1 VLKVMKLY
9 IFILSISCS
18 LCSFASGN
26 QVHLDK
32 APLDPTDYASL
43 QRGAKTFMNTCSGCH
58 GIQYTRYGSLAKG
71 IGITDEQGK
80 VLDKVVQDSLIFGN
94 AAKMTD
100 AIKTSMRTADAEKW
114 FGTAP
119 PDLSLVAKS
128 KGADWVYTFLRSFY
142 LDESRPWGVNNT
154 VFEDVGMPHVLANL
168 QGILVPEYK
177 STIHDIGGK
186 QVEDKV
192 ISSLTLAH
200 SGSLST
206 DEYDKVVADLVNFL
220 SYVADPHQVE
230 RKNIGVFVIAF
241 LVIFTVFAYLLKRE
255 YWKDVH

>member
-1 VLKVMKLY
+1 
-9 IFILSISCS
+9 
-18 LCSFASGN
+18 
-26 QVHLDK
+26 
-32 APLDPTDYASL
+32 
-43 QRGAKTFMNTCSGCH
+43 
-58 GIQYTRYGSLAKG
+58 
-71 IGITDEQGK
+71 
-80 VLDKVVQDSLIFGN
+80 
-94 AAKMTD
+94 
-100 AIKTSMRTADAEKW
+100 
-114 FGTAP
+114 
-119 PDLSLVAKS
+119 
-128 KGADWVYTFLRSFY
+128 
-142 LDESRPWGVNNT
+142 
-154 VFEDVGMPHVLANL
+154 
-168 QGILVPEYK
+168 LVPEYK